1 MRPTI
6 KILSDADVEAIHQAS
21 LTILQRY
28 GVSVG
33 SAAARE
39 LLRKAGCSVAD
50 DRVHYPGQLVEE
62 ALSGIPKGFRVYG
75 LDTSQVVDY
84 SPGHT
89 YFRPSGGLPFVLDY
103 ATRQRRTA
111 TFDDAALERYS
122 AILRSLRARSIDPML
137 TLHHFSNPLW
147 LARLGGWES
156 RETVALFAR
165 FVRRTVEVLGQY
177 CDLWCTVNEPNLYSY
192 KGYVEGSF
200 PPGETSLKRMRAV
213 TRNLLAGH
221 AAAYR
226 EIHDLQ
232 PKARVGLAHNMR
244 ILDPVDPQLGRDRR
258 AARAADLAYNQAA
271 LTALTKGRWPRP
283 VGFGLAWKLRGTLD
297 WIGLNYCARDLVTS
311 DGRQEDPVFK
321 RRRHEEG
328 AELLDGD
335 RGEFYPRGMFRTIQR
350 LSRLGLPIYI
360 TQNGIPDDDDDQRP
374 RYMISHLHQMWRA
387 IQLCYPVMGYYHRTL
402 VDDFEWDDGWTLR
415 FGLIQF
421 DPRTRDRAPRPSAGL
436 YSDIIRAN
444 AITPKIIDAYAPRLR
459 SQLLPGRVV
468 DR

>member
-1 MRPTI
+1 
-6 KILSDADVEAIHQAS
+6 
-21 LTILQRY
+21 
-28 GVSVG
+28 
-33 SAAARE
+33 
-39 LLRKAGCSVAD
+39 
-50 DRVHYPGQLVEE
+50 
-62 ALSGIPKGFRVYG
+62 
-75 LDTSQVVDY
+75 
-84 SPGHT
+84 
-89 YFRPSGGLPFVLDY
+89 
-103 ATRQRRTA
+103 
-111 TFDDAALERYS
+111 
-122 AILRSLRARSIDPML
+122 ML

-147 LARLGGWES
+147 LARRGGWES

-165 FVRRTVEVLGQY
+165 FVRRTVEVLGQH

-213 TRNLLAGH
+213 TRNLLAAH